1 MKIIKKLLVFFV
13 RFCVWFFVVTTV
25 MSVGFASI
33 ACMVYPDSQQR
44 IMSSGGGTN
53 VISAWGLTYSGRG
66 GAVLGAAQ
74 VIVVLW
80 ALWASRARKTV
91 YRRTGHII
99 LVLWAGLWTANAFYV
114 FGDGTF
120 GLIYVIP
127 FFLLCT
133 CIRALQGFKWTATG
147 STIRL

>member
-1 MKIIKKLLVFFV
+1 MKVLVFFV
-13 RFCVWFFVVTTV
+13 RFCVWFFIVMTVV
-25 MSVGFASI
+25 SVSLASI
-33 ACMVYPDSQQR
+33 ACVVEPDSQNR
-44 IMSSGGGTN
+44 IMASGGGDN

-80 ALWASRARKTV
+80 VLWASRMRKVV
-91 YRRTGHII
+91 YRRIGHII

-114 FGDGTF
+114 FGNGTF
-120 GLIYVIP
+120 GLIYVMS

-133 CIRALQGFKWTATG
+133 CLRALLGLRTLI
-147 STIRL
+147 ST